1 MARTLD
7 LRRHPQGRR
16 ARLWREAAL
25 WLALGGLPAGLV
37 LLAVLQALPDAA
49 HWQARLQ
56 DHQSALERDRQARL
70 AARAAQARQAEAV
83 RHAQQWQV
91 RAARQR
97 WLDGL
102 GQALLSMP
110 GVQLQQL
117 HLDTRQVRLQLW
129 APHEQALLQ
138 AQSRLQAAG
147 TGPWWVAQQT
157 AEAASAMVPPSAGAM
172 PASTLP
178 AQGWQFVLQ
187 AQLPAQPDV
196 PATAEQAR

>member
-37 LLAVLQALPDAA
+37 LLALLQALPDAA

-56 DHQSALERDRQARL
+56 DHLSTLERDRQAQL
-70 AARAAQARQAEAV
+70 AARAAQARQSDAL

-91 RAARQR
+91 WAARQR

-117 HLDTRQVRLQLW
+117 HLDDRQVRLQLW
-129 APHEQALLQ
+129 APHEQALLL
-138 AQSRLQAAG
+138 AMSRLQAAG
-147 TGPWWVAQQT
+147 TGPWRVAQQT
-157 AEAASAMVPPSAGAM
+157 AEAASAMAPPSAGAM
-172 PASTLP
+172 LSSAQT

-196 PATAEQAR
+196 SAAAEQAR